1 MRNEVVVA
9 DEISARGRHFAFLN
23 SPPTPDC
30 LCFGT
35 VARVSMV
42 DATHYRASLRCHFSG
57 QAIPLQFWWST
68 RKASGNRAKHGVS
81 FEEAMTAFGDRLSV
95 TIADPDHSVGEER
108 YVLTGV
114 SARNRLLVVAHVERG
129 DNVRIINARFA
140 TRRERLTYEE
150 ET

>member
-1 MRNEVVVA
+1 
-9 DEISARGRHFAFLN
+9 
-23 SPPTPDC
+23 
-30 LCFGT
+30 
-35 VARVSMV
+35 
-42 DATHYRASLRCHFSG
+42 
-57 QAIPLQFWWST
+57 
-68 RKASGNRAKHGVS
+68 
-81 FEEAMTAFGDRLSV
+81 MTAFGDRLSV